1 MKLTKLFLSVGLL
14 LVLTTAIAV
23 AQDDEAVE
31 KYSLWF
37 GGHYTDFED
46 YAKKVGEYRLNDD
59 KTYPELKFDYL
70 SRQSNTIFLMN
81 AHYFDEENINGKA
94 SATVGDIFSARFQYR
109 SLTKQKGQD
118 MLANFNAREF
128 LGWIP
133 DPANPGDSIQ
143 KQGGKVLTHELL
155 DSDPDYNTNRHEILS
170 QISMLLSRQN
180 NVRLVAAHRS
190 VIENGTEQKI
200 ASNHCFSCHLTSKTA
215 EVDKQTHQIEAGL
228 EAELGKYDVGYT
240 FGYRLYKSDAPDPG
254 AYYDPAKHPV
264 NGGSGAEFS
273 SRVNYDDSTLNY
285 ATEPHTEKTSHKVKF
300 KGDVGKGYLA
310 TSFGYSHAKN
320 KNVDLSSDAI
330 SGAVNYAIPLSNRT
344 RLRARASGTRLT
356 ADDVFID
363 VPTWREGRPGP
374 TTDFD
379 YTRYSSLNRTEAKV
393 SAEVIHRLN
402 PKMTLSVL
410 GGFTSTS
417 RDDYPVYDDGTSTS
431 KLTGQVKLYYRKGL
445 TYSNTIKYKFEK
457 TSDPYTSGRG
467 LLEYAGRDSLR
478 QITLPSD
485 STVFQFIFY
494 HEREGIRYQD
504 ITTAPTDYHEFS
516 YRNNWRPS
524 DKLTASTS
532 LKIVYDKNGDLDS
545 LDVEHFKAQ
554 PNLALTYMPNPKFSV
569 TAGYTYDY
577 AKSRGPVTV
586 ALFDG

>member
-31 KYSLWF
+31 RYSLWF

-46 YAKKVGEYRLNDD
+46 YARKVGEYRLNDD
-59 KTYPELKFDYL
+59 KAYPELKFDYL

-240 FGYRLYKSDAPDPG
+240 FGYRLYKSDARAPG
-254 AYYDPAKHPV
+254 AY
-264 NGGSGAEFS
+264 
-273 SRVNYDDSTLNY
+273 
-285 ATEPHTEKTSHKVKF
+285 
-300 KGDVGKGYLA
+300 
-310 TSFGYSHAKN
+310 
-320 KNVDLSSDAI
+320 
-330 SGAVNYAIPLSNRT
+330 
-344 RLRARASGTRLT
+344 
-356 ADDVFID
+356 
-363 VPTWREGRPGP
+363 
-374 TTDFD
+374 
-379 YTRYSSLNRTEAKV
+379 
-393 SAEVIHRLN
+393 
-402 PKMTLSVL
+402 
-410 GGFTSTS
+410 
-417 RDDYPVYDDGTSTS
+417 
-431 KLTGQVKLYYRKGL
+431 
-445 TYSNTIKYKFEK
+445 
-457 TSDPYTSGRG
+457 
-467 LLEYAGRDSLR
+467 
-478 QITLPSD
+478 
-485 STVFQFIFY
+485 
-494 HEREGIRYQD
+494 
-504 ITTAPTDYHEFS
+504 
-516 YRNNWRPS
+516 
-524 DKLTASTS
+524 
-532 LKIVYDKNGDLDS
+532 
-545 LDVEHFKAQ
+545 
-554 PNLALTYMPNPKFSV
+554 
-569 TAGYTYDY
+569 
-577 AKSRGPVTV
+577 
-586 ALFDG
+586 